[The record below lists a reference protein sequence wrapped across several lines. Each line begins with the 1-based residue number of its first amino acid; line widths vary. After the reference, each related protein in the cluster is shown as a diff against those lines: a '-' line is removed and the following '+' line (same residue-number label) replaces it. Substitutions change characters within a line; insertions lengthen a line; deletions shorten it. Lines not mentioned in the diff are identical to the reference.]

1 MPRDLHSLVQ
11 ESNDHHFVRQNRV
24 DEEVAG
30 LPDTLAVDKRTS
42 ATVPKMIEADSQLEG
57 RKLVGMG

>member
-24 DEEVAG
+24 EEEVAG

-57 RKLVGMG
+57 